1 MQYQRLTYGSRI
13 TEVNTP
19 LWGIPPARA
28 SRLTAL
34 ALRLALDARRE
45 VGLALTA
52 I

>member
-1 MQYQRLTYGSRI
+1 MRYQQLIYGSRV

-28 SRLTAL
+28 ARLTAL
-34 ALRLALDARRE
+34 ALRWALDARRE
-45 VGLALTA
+45 VGVASTA